1 MAFEKM
7 QESDREEINKLEEEK
22 QKFMVESANLRSE
35 FS

>member
-22 QKFMVESANLRSE
+22 QKLMIEGANLRSE